1 MSNNITLSSFLLR
14 DREWLSKL
22 LIEKDVRRF
31 LPHLTT
37 DVDKFICDM
46 KIAESN
52 GLGKFWII
60 RLDNIGIGFIS
71 IYDLIE
77 NPFLFYAMSP
87 EYRNKGYMHN
97 AIKLIENNYS
107 LTLSTVV
114 DNNNEAS
121 MKILKDVNIN
131 ISQNNIKISNYD
143 KYFY

>member
-1 MSNNITLSSFLLR
+1 MSNKITLSSYNSK

-22 LIEKDVRRF
+22 LVEQDVRRF

-46 KIAESN
+46 KIAESK

-77 NPFLFYAMSP
+77 NPFIFYAMSP
-87 EYRNKGYMHN
+87 EFRNNGYMHN
-97 AIKLIENNYS
+97 AIGLIENKYS
-107 LTLSTVV
+107 LNLSTVV
-114 DNNNEAS
+114 NNNNEAS
-121 MKILKDVNIN
+121 MKILKAANIN
-131 ISQNNIKISNYD
+131 IN
-143 KYFY
+143 

>member
-1 MSNNITLSSFLLR
+1 MSNNITLSSYNSK

-22 LIEKDVRRF
+22 LIEQDVRRF

-46 KIAESN
+46 KIAESK

-77 NPFLFYAMSP
+77 NPFIFYAMSP
-87 EYRNKGYMHN
+87 EFRNNGYMHI
-97 AIKLIENNYS
+97 AIGLIENKYS
-107 LTLSTVV
+107 LNLSTVV
-114 DNNNEAS
+114 NNNNEAS
-121 MKILKDVNIN
+121 MKILKDANIN
-131 ISQNNIKISNYD
+131 IN
-143 KYFY
+143 